1 MALLVR
7 VNGRSARSD
16 HLTLGDV
23 LAVEQATGKPW
34 PQLNPFASAKDAFAL
49 VVALFGV
56 EGAEMARRMP
66 PPLIG
71 GWIEQV
77 GDDLPEAFR
86 ECIPSL
92 GGESFDA
99 YIVAFADPEGF
110 GWPPDV
116 TRRQRV
122 RDLDLLQAAF
132 RNRKRRR

>member
-1 MALLVR
+1 MPLAVTVGKR
-7 VNGRSARSD
+7 TARTD

-23 LAVEQATGKPW
+23 LAIEAMTGKPW
-34 PQLNPFASAKDAFAL
+34 PQVNPFTSARDAFAL
-49 VVALFGV
+49 TLALFGP
-56 EGAEMARRMP
+56 EGAEAARHQSADVATWMR
-66 PPLIG
+66 
-71 GWIEQV
+71 EV
-77 GDDLPEAFR
+77 DDDLPWAFR
-86 ECIPSL
+86 ECIPSQ

-132 RNRKRRR
+132 QGRKRRR